1 MEQNKL
7 PVFEY
12 CTLDEACEFIGN
24 GCTKE
29 RLWKWR
35 ELGIIDIC
43 LLFDDNLFIDDTTEF
58 EMLVGSI
65 IDKTLRNIHAVNI
78 GLSTIIPVQPMPGVD
93 YDVFI
98 KPGWRN
104 DGPAVRHEASP
115 YGIWKISNSTSNLY
129 LDEDSYIFKNN
140 ILKRS
145 DKLIKITP
153 ISNGDFLL
161 FNDTKKVINEDDISV
176 FISKD
181 DIDNRCTFI
190 ILPKSINIIID
201 NIGKALSL
209 RKTNNEHKQ
218 DNENK
223 HSERH
228 ALTREHQLACI
239 LNAVFEILKDE
250 NKNGNHPKEIN
261 EIVENLLNAEWLYGY
276 INDHN
281 AKYNIKENSGLTA
294 SRVRDI
300 IRDVKR
306 PPSEW
311 KIIGGGKSKK

>member
-35 ELGIIDIC
+35 ELGVIDIC
-43 LLFDDNLFIDDTTEF
+43 LLFDDNLLFDDAIEF
-58 EMLVGSI
+58 EMPSGSI
-65 IDKTLRNIHAVNI
+65 IDKTLRNINAVNI
-78 GLSTIIPVQPMPGVD
+78 GMSTIVPMQPMPGVD

-98 KPGWRN
+98 KPGWLN
-104 DGPAVRHEASP
+104 DRPAVRHEALP
-115 YGIWKISNSTSNLY
+115 YGIWKIGSSTSNLY

-140 ILKRS
+140 ILKSS
-145 DKLIKITP
+145 DKLIEITP
-153 ISNGDFLL
+153 ISNGDLL
-161 FNDTKKVINEDDISV
+161 FNDTKTIISEDDISV

-181 DIDNRCTFI
+181 DIDNHCSFVV
-190 ILPKSINIIID
+190 LPKSINIIID

-209 RKTNNEHKQ
+209 EKKNNKHEQHT
-218 DNENK
+218 ENK

-228 ALTREHQLACI
+228 AIVREYQLACI

-250 NKNGNHPKEIN
+250 NNSGNHPKEIN
-261 EIVENLLNAEWLYGY
+261 ELVENLLNAEWLYGY

-311 KIIGGGKSKK
+311 KIIGGAKSKK

>member
-58 EMLVGSI
+58 EMPVGSI

-140 ILKRS
+140 TLKRS

-161 FNDTKKVINEDDISV
+161 FNDTKTAINEDDISV

-181 DIDNRCTFI
+181 DIDNRCTFV
-190 ILPKSINIIID
+190 ILPKSINIITD

-209 RKTNNEHKQ
+209 NKTNSEHKQ

-228 ALTREHQLACI
+228 ALAREHQLACI
-239 LNAVFEILKDE
+239 LNAVFQILE
-250 NKNGNHPKEIN
+250 NESDNYPKEMN
-261 EIVENLLNAEWLYGY
+261 ERVKKLINAEWLYSY
-276 INDHN
+276 INNHN
-281 AKYNIKENSGLTA
+281 AKYDIKESAGVL
-294 SRVRDI
+294 SPRVRDI
-300 IRDVKR
+300 IRDVKL

-311 KIIGGGKSKK
+311 KIIGGTKSKK